1 MRAALYWCAATRR
14 GSWRAVL
21 AVALIG
27 GLLGAV
33 ALGAV
38 AGARRTASAYGL
50 YLGSIRASDA
60 FVNIPGV
67 LPGMPAAQALTII
80 SRLPG
85 VAASAGYLGL
95 NANPVVHG
103 KVDDSFLTDD
113 LTGSFAGPGFTADG
127 FGQDRM
133 TVLAGR
139 LPAVGSTGQIAMTPS
154 VARTFGA
161 GVGGRV
167 TYQLYH
173 QDPRTGQ
180 NVPAGRVTF
189 RVTAIVD
196 IPPVLTD
203 ASDQENGAVLPP
215 AATRRL
221 LRADQYGWVGVRLDR
236 GVAGIPALQA
246 GLARLARRVE
256 RQVGQR
262 EHLNLDGLT
271 FNINSAEVTRRQ
283 VQQAIRPQAVALT
296 IFGAFAALAMLV
308 LMGQGLIQ
316 LLSRA
321 GPDIAAMRAL
331 GATRTQAGLAAGLP
345 GAVAVIAAAAIA
357 VLGAIAL
364 SPLSPVGPVR
374 RFDPA
379 RGMQADG
386 LVLGAGSVLLAA
398 ALLGLLAVMAARAVR
413 PPAGREARQ
422 SPGISRAAAAA
433 GLPAPAVVGSR
444 NALEPGSG
452 PQAVPVR
459 AALAAG
465 SRPLLAWA
473 RSLGTAAQ
481 ALRPPRYPVS
491 GPR

>member
-1 MRAALYWCAATRR
+1 
-14 GSWRAVL
+14 
-21 AVALIG
+21 VALIG

-321 GPDIAAMRAL
+321 GHRRHAGTGRHPDPGRA
-331 GATRTQAGLAAGLP
+331 GGR
-345 GAVAVIAAAAIA
+345 
-357 VLGAIAL
+357 
-364 SPLSPVGPVR
+364 
-374 RFDPA
+374 
-379 RGMQADG
+379 
-386 LVLGAGSVLLAA
+386 
-398 ALLGLLAVMAARAVR
+398 
-413 PPAGREARQ
+413 PAGRGRGHRRCGHRR
-422 SPGISRAAAAA
+422 PGRDRA
-433 GLPAPAVVGSR
+433 LPAF
-444 NALEPGSG
+444 PGRPG
-452 PQAVPVR
+452 AQVR
-459 AALAAG
+459 PRPRDAG
-465 SRPLLAWA
+465 
-473 RSLGTAAQ
+473 
-481 ALRPPRYPVS
+481 
-491 GPR
+491 